1 MGIKHLNGFFRDNCT
16 KSISQIHLR
25 NLRNKKIVIDISIYL
40 YKFMS
45 DDALL
50 ENIYLMISIFR
61 HYNIKPL
68 FVFDG
73 PPPKE
78 KLPLLVMRKEAK
90 KNAEQELKTIRENM
104 ENEEDHK
111 VKQEMVEQIDQ
122 LKKKCVKIHSRDIN
136 KVKQLMDAYGV
147 NYVDAP
153 GEADELCAYMV
164 INNEAYACISED
176 MDMFVYGCP
185 RVLRYFSILKKTGI
199 MYNFK
204 HMMMELEINATE
216 FRQICVSSG
225 TDYNKEHVPLQKILN
240 TFKKFRN
247 KKSDEDNVEFLE
259 WVVSNTKYFNN
270 TSLDELRNIETMFIN
285 LSVEIDEKINFN
297 NSYVDTH
304 ILHEIM
310 KEEGFIF
317 PTICRVPVPLF
328 A

>member
-1 MGIKHLNGFFRDNCT
+1 MGIKHLNAFFRDNCK
-16 KSISQIHLR
+16 KSIYQIPLR
-25 NLRNKKIVIDISIYL
+25 NLRNKKVVVDISIYL

-50 ENIYLMISIFR
+50 ENVYLMISIFR
-61 HYNIKPL
+61 DYNIKPL

-78 KLPLLVMRKEAK
+78 KLPLLALRKEAK
-90 KNAEQELKTIRENM
+90 KNAESSMQEIRKNM
-104 ENEEDHK
+104 DSEEDYK
-111 VKQEMVEQIDQ
+111 VKQEMAEQIDQ
-122 LKKKCVKIHSRDIN
+122 LKKKCIKIHSRDIN
-136 KVKQLMDAYGV
+136 KVKKLMDAYGV
-147 NYVDAP
+147 NYIEAP
-153 GEADELCAYMV
+153 GEADELCAQLV
-164 INNEAYACISED
+164 IKDEAYACISED